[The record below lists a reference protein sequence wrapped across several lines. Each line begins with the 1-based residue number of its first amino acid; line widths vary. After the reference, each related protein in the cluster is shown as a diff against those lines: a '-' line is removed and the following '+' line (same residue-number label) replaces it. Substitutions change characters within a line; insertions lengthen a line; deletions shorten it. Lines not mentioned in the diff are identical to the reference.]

1 MPLSDHE
8 QRLLDQMEQALYA
21 EDPRFATQM
30 QGAARP
36 SHKRHVI
43 GAVGALAGL
52 GLVIVGISTTWIV
65 GAVGFAL
72 MVAALAYAFA
82 PPRAAKA
89 ALRVVRDGGGGSGAT
104 RRIPGGKRSRR
115 AGSSGSSGSF
125 MQRMEARW
133 EKRRNGW

>member
-30 QGAARP
+30 QGAART
-36 SHKRHVI
+36 SHKRHLI

-52 GLVIVGISTTWIV
+52 GLVIVGINTTWVV
-65 GAVGFAL
+65 GAIGFAI

-82 PPRAAKA
+82 PPRRAGKA
-89 ALRVVRDGGGGSGAT
+89 GLRAVRADGGGRTGSGAS
-104 RRIPGGKRSRR
+104 RRPTGKRSR
-115 AGSSGSSGSF
+115 GSGTF

-133 EKRRNGW
+133 ERRRGGQW